1 MRNKTHALVALAA
14 LALLGT
20 GAQAQSNVT
29 VYGKLDLGYG
39 KPIGTDQDQML
50 DAAGSRLGFRG
61 TEDLGGGLRALFG
74 LEHRFNPDTGLPNA
88 IFWHGYSTVGL
99 SGAFGRVNLGR
110 QYTPAFSLIQNQ
122 IDPWGGDTI
131 AQLRDVA
138 MRVGGVGKVRVAK
151 SIRYDWSGGGF
162 NVAASIAQAEQ
173 AGSAAGPDRPIS
185 IAANYGNG
193 PFFIGAGYEDPAN
206 QHDDQWSVGAR
217 YALGPV
223 TLSAGYSWGNTAAD
237 KDTKGFLVGAL
248 WRVGTGELMAGY
260 ANHKVDGK
268 TLNSKASVGYHHWLS
283 KRTKLYA
290 DLSRDGKAASEKSG
304 WDLGLQHN
312 F

>member
-1 MRNKTHALVALAA
+1 MRNKTHALVAMAT
-14 LALLGT
+14 LALLAT

-39 KPIGTDQDQML
+39 KPIGTDVNQML

-61 TEDLGGGLRALFG
+61 TEDLGGGLKALFG
-74 LEHRFNPDTGLPNA
+74 IEHRFNPDTGLPAA

-131 AQLRDVA
+131 AQLRDVG
-138 MRVGGVGKVRVAK
+138 MRIGGVGKVRVAK
-151 SIRYDWSGGGF
+151 SIRYDWGGSGF

-185 IAANYGNG
+185 IAANYANG
-193 PFFIGAGYEDPAN
+193 PFFVGAGYEDPAN
-206 QHDDQWSVGAR
+206 EHDDQWSVGAR

-223 TLSAGYSWGNTAAD
+223 ELSAGYAWGNTAAD

-248 WRVGTGELMAGY
+248 WRVGTGEVMAGY

-290 DLSRDGKAASEKSG
+290 DISRDGKAASEKSG
-304 WDLGLQHN
+304 WDLGIQHN